1 MSNISVPS
9 KIYAM
14 LIFDLNRNLTY
25 RNYNLSDFSILL
37 RSKISNEIEVIAKEL
52 ISSTKPGSYYKINE
66 KILNYEFV
74 IYGST
79 PDQFSDQ
86 YCIIITNPSYPTQT
100 AYQLLNT
107 IKTEKV
113 NKTKFDAVFIE
124 YQNSQ
129 NVDKL
134 YQMQSHL
141 DETKVILLESLSK
154 LHDRGDELKDLQI
167 RTNNMVAES
176 QKFVD
181 ISHDLNRCCT
191 IL

>member
-1 MSNISVPS
+1 MSSMSIPG

-14 LIFDLNRNLTY
+14 LIFDLNQNLIY
-25 RNYNLSDFSILL
+25 RNYNLSDFSILV
-37 RSKISNEIEVIAKEL
+37 RSNITNEIEITTKQL
-52 ISSTKPGSYYKINE
+52 ISNTKLGSYYKINE
-66 KILNYEFV
+66 KILNCELV

-79 PDQFSDQ
+79 FDQ
-86 YCIIITNPSYPTQT
+86 YCIIITNPPYPTQT

-141 DETKVILLESLSK
+141 DETKVILVESLSK
-154 LHDRGDELKDLQI
+154 LHERGAELKDLQT

-176 QKFVD
+176 QKFVV
-181 ISHDLNRCCT
+181 ITEDLNRCCI